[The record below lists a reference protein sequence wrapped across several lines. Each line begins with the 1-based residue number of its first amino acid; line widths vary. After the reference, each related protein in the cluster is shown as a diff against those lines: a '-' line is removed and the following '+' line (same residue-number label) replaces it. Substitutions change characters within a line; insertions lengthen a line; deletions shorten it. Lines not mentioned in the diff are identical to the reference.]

1 MTSFV
6 QKAIETGKRRKWCM
20 SYGCTTCGANNFRN
34 RIYGPL
40 KVALNLT
47 GDLPKFDHRADDLP
61 LVDDNYD
68 RQESRMTA
76 PWDEISPI
84 DNKIIFESLLEDM
97 KQAKLDTRDYDIFHA
112 MRLIIMEL
120 YNRNAENILGNTF
133 EHYLGD
139 SDFGTVL
146 EAMRHHYEAGKL
158 SYQLHL
164 ERQRI
169 AQIKKLNSRRN

>member
-120 YNRNAENILGNTF
+120 YNRNA
-133 EHYLGD
+133 
-139 SDFGTVL
+139 DFGTVL
-146 EAMRHHYEAGKL
+146 EAMRHHYAAGKL